1 MRPENECTVR
11 ARGHASWRVRTV
23 KALSG
28 RLAEIFA
35 EKQRQVAAAKAS
47 LPEAEIRERAEHV
60 ALARGFCAALRS
72 ARHPVACIAEVK
84 RASPSEGLIRESF
97 DPVAMAQSYER
108 AGASCLS
115 VLTDETFFQGSAAHL
130 MKCREATGLPV
141 LRKDFIL
148 DPYQVYEA
156 RAWGADALL
165 LIVAALEPAELSE
178 LHALATSLHLDVL
191 VEVHTE
197 YELADALAIG
207 AQMIGI
213 NNRDL
218 ATFQTDL
225 GVCERLVPMVGDEA
239 TTVAESGI
247 GSREDVERMRAA
259 GADAVLIG
267 TALCASEDVG
277 SKLREVMGW

>member
-1 MRPENECTVR
+1 MSAVEARASVVEEIAARRRADLASELAGPAPNLGAAPAVRPAAE
-11 ARGHASWRVRTV
+11 
-23 KALSG
+23 
-28 RLAEIFA
+28 RLAE
-35 EKQRQVAAAKAS
+35 S
-47 LPEAEIRERAEHV
+47 GLHV
-60 ALARGFCAALRS
+60 
-72 ARHPVACIAEVK
+72 IAEVK

-97 DPVAMAQSYER
+97 DPLAMAQSYER

-165 LIVAALEPAELSE
+165 LIVAALEPPELSE

-197 YELADALAIG
+197 DELGDALAIG

-225 GVCERLVPMVGDEA
+225 GVCERLVPMVWDKA